1 MEKSI
6 GGMCDKQTAAYLM
19 ERLDGV
25 PLGEPFAVLSALDRI
40 SHRKSASL
48 KSAISGE
55 FSARVH
61 SLAVSVL

>member
-6 GGMCDKQTAAYLM
+6 AGVCDKDTAAYLM

-25 PLGEPFAVLSALDRI
+25 SLRQPFEVLSTLDKI
-40 SHRKSASL
+40 AHRKSAIL

-55 FSARVH
+55 FAARVH